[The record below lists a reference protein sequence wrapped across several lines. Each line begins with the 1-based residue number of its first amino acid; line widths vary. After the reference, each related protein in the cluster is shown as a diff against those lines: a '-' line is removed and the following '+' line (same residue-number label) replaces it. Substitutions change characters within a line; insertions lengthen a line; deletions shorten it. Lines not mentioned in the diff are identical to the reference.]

1 MSSIIEGYNYDIFI
15 SYRQKDNK
23 GDRWVSEFVEEL
35 KTELESTFKEEISVY
50 FDINP
55 HDGLLET
62 HDVNASLK
70 DKLKCLVF
78 IPIISRT
85 YCDPKSFAWEHEFKA
100 FIEQSSKDQFGLKVK
115 LPNGNVANRV
125 LPVRIHDLDSEDI
138 KLCESI
144 LGGVLRGLEFI
155 YKESGVNKPLSSGD
169 DERKNLNNTK
179 YRIQL
184 NKVANAI
191 KEIVSGLKMG
201 AVLSGKEESESRMPW
216 EEVKKEDRK
225 REKALTSGLNRK
237 KWLSSA
243 VLIALIL
250 VFAAVYAYPKLFRRD
265 TLERLRSPGGRISVV
280 VIPFQNMTN
289 DTIWDIWQN
298 GIQNELISSLTNSKE
313 LKVRQTESVNGLIKS
328 KGLTNYASITPSLAS
343 SLSEQLDA
351 NVLVFGSIKEAGDL
365 IRLNAQ
371 LIDPKTEEVF
381 KSFQI
386 ETSSREDM
394 IFTVIDSLSWMVKNF
409 LILSKLRNEASIDFQ
424 SSSST
429 TSPEAYRDFILGNR
443 AFYKRDYS
451 SAVKLYSL
459 ALAIDSNYLL
469 AISMTS
475 VAYYNQELY
484 NQARNWCFKVYEK
497 KDQMPIAQNLHI
509 NWLYAM
515 LFETPNEEIRYLRQ
529 ELEIDNQLPAHYYE
543 LALCYSKLHQ
553 YDNAI
558 PIYKKALDIYKK
570 WDSKPMWVYN
580 YIELGIA
587 YHKTGQFKKE
597 KKLYKK
603 AEQDFPD
610 NSDLICRQA
619 VLSITEGDTISAN
632 RYINKYISILKNNST
647 TKADIATGL
656 ASIYSDAGIL
666 DEAEKYFRQALA
678 LEPKNL
684 RNLNNLAYFLI
695 DNGRNINEGLEL
707 NKKALE
713 SSPENNA
720 FLHCKGWGLYK
731 QGKYQEALEVL
742 QKDWDLRMKNDIY
755 NHEAYLHLEVA
766 KNAAAN
772 KKNNSSSTS

>member
-1 MSSIIEGYNYDIFI
+1 M
-15 SYRQKDNK
+15 
-23 GDRWVSEFVEEL
+23 
-35 KTELESTFKEEISVY
+35 
-50 FDINP
+50 
-55 HDGLLET
+55 
-62 HDVNASLK
+62 
-70 DKLKCLVF
+70 
-78 IPIISRT
+78 
-85 YCDPKSFAWEHEFKA
+85 
-100 FIEQSSKDQFGLKVK
+100 
-115 LPNGNVANRV
+115 
-125 LPVRIHDLDSEDI
+125 
-138 KLCESI
+138 
-144 LGGVLRGLEFI
+144 
-155 YKESGVNKPLSSGD
+155 
-169 DERKNLNNTK
+169 
-179 YRIQL
+179 
-184 NKVANAI
+184 
-191 KEIVSGLKMG
+191 
-201 AVLSGKEESESRMPW
+201 
-216 EEVKKEDRK
+216 
-225 REKALTSGLNRK
+225 
-237 KWLSSA
+237 
-243 VLIALIL
+243 
-250 VFAAVYAYPKLFRRD
+250 
-265 TLERLRSPGGRISVV
+265 
-280 VIPFQNMTN
+280 
-289 DTIWDIWQN
+289 
-298 GIQNELISSLTNSKE
+298 
-313 LKVRQTESVNGLIKS
+313 
-328 KGLTNYASITPSLAS
+328 
-343 SLSEQLDA
+343 
-351 NVLVFGSIKEAGDL
+351 
-365 IRLNAQ
+365 
-371 LIDPKTEEVF
+371 
-381 KSFQI
+381 
-386 ETSSREDM
+386 
-394 IFTVIDSLSWMVKNF
+394 
-409 LILSKLRNEASIDFQ
+409 
-424 SSSST
+424 
-429 TSPEAYRDFILGNR
+429 
-443 AFYKRDYS
+443 
-451 SAVKLYSL
+451 
-459 ALAIDSNYLL
+459 L
-469 AISMTS
+469 AISMLS

-497 KDQMPIAQNLHI
+497 RDQMPIAQNLHI

-632 RYINKYISILKNNST
+632 IYINKYISILKNNST

>member
-1 MSSIIEGYNYDIFI
+1 MASLIPNYEYDIFI

-23 GDRWVSEFVEEL
+23 YDGWVTEFVNNL
-35 KTELESTFKEEISVY
+35 KRELEATFKEDISVY

-62 HDVNASLK
+62 HDVDASLK
-70 DKLKCLVF
+70 EKLKCLIF
-78 IPIISRT
+78 IPIISST
-85 YCDPKSFAWEHEFKA
+85 YCDPKSFAFEHEFKA
-100 FIEQSSKDQFGLKVK
+100 FVELASKDPFGLKVK
-115 LPNGNVANRV
+115 LPSGNVANRV
-125 LPVRIHDLDSEDI
+125 LPVRIHDLENDDI

-155 YKESGVNKPLSSGD
+155 YKEPGVNKPLSSGD

-201 AVLSGKEESESRMPW
+201 AVLSGKEEPESRMPW
-216 EEVKKEDRK
+216 EEVKKKDRK

-243 VLIALIL
+243 VSIALIL
-250 VFAAVYAYPKLFRRD
+250 VLAAVYAYPNLFRRD
-265 TLERLRSPGGRISVV
+265 TLERLRSSRGRISVV

-343 SLSEQLDA
+343 SLSQQLDA

-386 ETSSREDM
+386 ETPSREDM

-409 LILSKLRNEASIDFQ
+409 LILSKLRKEASIDFQ

-429 TSPEAYRDFILGNR
+429 TSPEAYRDFILGNG
-443 AFYKRDYS
+443 AFYKGDYS

-459 ALAIDSNYLL
+459 ALAIDSNYML

-497 KDQMPIAQNLHI
+497 RDQMPIAQNLHI

-515 LFETPNEEIRYLRQ
+515 LFETPYEEIRHLRQ

-603 AEQDFPD
+603 AEQYFPD
-610 NSDLICRQA
+610 DPDLIYRQA
-619 VLSITEGDTISAN
+619 ILSFSEGDTISAN
-632 RYINKYISILKNNST
+632 QYIKKYRSILEDNSSSEI
-647 TKADIATGL
+647 DIATNL
-656 ASIYSDAGIL
+656 AWIYQEAELPDK
-666 DEAEKYFRQALA
+666 AEKYFRKAHS
-678 LEPKNL
+678 LEPENPVMM
-684 RNLNNLAYFLI
+684 NNLAYFLI
-695 DNGRNINEGLEL
+695 DNDRNIEEGMTLIDKVL
-707 NKKALE
+707 KLGPDNY
-713 SSPENNA
+713 S
-720 FLHCKGWGLYK
+720 FLHSKGWGLYN
-731 QGKYQEALEVL
+731 QGKYSEAQDIL
-742 QKDWDLRMKNDIY
+742 QKSWDLRREKAGYD
-755 NHEAYLHLEVA
+755 HSAFLHLEEA
-766 KNAAAN
+766 KKAVDN
-772 KKNNSSSTS
+772 KKNN